1 MEGKDPSAAL
11 SSDLQVQHNSDLLT
25 LSWVLSMGDLHQYSL
40 LDRQILCVFGH
51 LESVISFYSVGSGDW
66 TLVTSLE
73 AGTLTCQ
80 VISQVMV
87 RKFGDKHL

>member
-11 SSDLQVQHNSDLLT
+11 SSDLQVLHNSDLLT
-25 LSWVLSMGDLHQYSL
+25 LSDLHQYYL

-73 AGTLTCQ
+73 AGTLICQ
-80 VISQVMV
+80 VISKVLV
-87 RKFGDKHL
+87 RKFGDKHF